1 MNGSYKNRIR
11 KQDTRKCIPRKQNI
25 SPDEFKKK
33 IGTSDKILIL
43 ACGAL
48 AKEISILIRANS
60 WNHLHARYLPA
71 KLHNNPENITAQ
83 LIDSSNGMVLVT
95 ISTQQKLFDG
105 TLGGNIEAAKKVGAE
120 VAKKALDLGHK
131 KVTFDRSGYKY
142 HGRVKALADGA
153 RDGGLE
159 F

>member
-1 MNGSYKNRIR
+1 MSKEVARIR
-11 KQDTRKCIPRKQNI
+11 R
-25 SPDEFKKK
+25 SKK
-33 IGTSDKILIL
+33 L
-43 ACGAL
+43 
-48 AKEISILIRANS
+48 RANLQKNGVIRVS
-60 WNHLHARYLPA
+60 ISKSL
-71 KLHNNPENITAQ
+71 KNITAQ
-83 LIDSSNGMVLVT
+83 LIDSANGMVLAT
-95 ISTQQKLFDG
+95 ISTQQKAFSKIS
-105 TLGGNIEAAKKVGAE
+105 GGNIEAAKKIGSE

>member
-1 MNGSYKNRIR
+1 MSKITSRIR
-11 KQDTRKCIPRKQNI
+11 R
-25 SPDEFKKK
+25 SKKLRATLQK
-33 IGTSDKILIL
+33 VELMR
-43 ACGAL
+43 
-48 AKEISILIRANS
+48 ISISRSL
-60 WNHLHARYLPA
+60 
-71 KLHNNPENITAQ
+71 KNITAQ
-83 LIDSSNGMVLVT
+83 LIDSSNGIVLVT
-95 ISTQQKLFDG
+95 ISTQQKIFDG
-105 TLGGNIEAAKKVGAE
+105 TSGGNIEAAKKVGAE